1 MRAARWT
8 TSVWTWVRWCLTY
21 TSDPSIRRRGR
32 GFDMNG
38 ASEAEGVKSQVFEQL
53 DVDMDQADDGA
64 VVAGHGHAAQCTFL
78 LLTRQLWKA
87 G

>member
-8 TSVWTWVRWCLTY
+8 TSVWPSVRWCLTDP
-21 TSDPSIRRRGR
+21 SDPRIPRRGR
-32 GFDMNG
+32 GFDQNRT
-38 ASEAEGVKSQVFEQL
+38 SEAEGVKSQGFEQL